1 LPEQQAE
8 DLGRGISVL
17 RPRVIIKHSDG
28 GHRMSTTK
36 AMRKTLI
43 IVAALALG
51 LGAAPRAEEWKP
63 LQTFEVGTQA
73 TSISSME
80 VIRLRNMY
88 CGGEPPGAAGFS
100 FMEANQDAKNA
111 AFVGCVMYVLG
122 VVDMLR
128 EWQKIDPM
136 HALHICVPRTASSGQ
151 LILVVQEH
159 IEATTPWQ
167 QGQSDAAT
175 AVIAALEA
183 KWPCPRGAR

>member
-1 LPEQQAE
+1 
-8 DLGRGISVL
+8 
-17 RPRVIIKHSDG
+17 
-28 GHRMSTTK
+28 MSTTK

-51 LGAAPRAEEWKP
+51 LGAAPRAEERKPGVATWK
-63 LQTFEVGTQA
+63 VGEQA
-73 TSISSME
+73 TSLHSME
-80 VIRLRNMY
+80 VWRLRDTY
-88 CGGEPPGAAGFS
+88 CGGEPPGDE
-100 FMEANQDAKNA
+100 FMKANQDAKNA
-111 AFVGCVMYVLG
+111 AFIGCVMYVLG

-128 EWQKIDPM
+128 EWQKIDPT
-136 HALHICVPRTASSGQ
+136 HALHICVPGTASSGQ

-183 KWPCPRGAR
+183 KWPCLRGAR